1 MAAGP
6 LRFRGDPANPNHAAV
21 RHLMRV
27 YAAHLGLAL
36 EEAPEGPADI
46 VWGPAGQGP
55 AAEAA
60 VAEAAVSEDA
70 VAEAGVAEVGAAG
83 AAGIFVPARPEARP
97 DLDIARARD
106 GFPMPRSALRP
117 DGSSATTGWDVLSFC
132 ADILFRRADFL
143 PGRER
148 QAREALGRGEW
159 DEAAGLGEAPWVD
172 RWMFRLLARIPRLAA
187 PIAELPRRAS
197 AWLTHDL
204 DNLAKWRPRSVA
216 GQILRTPAQALM
228 GRFALLARNWGE
240 IAARVLT
247 GKDPF
252 DTMDAVLEMERG
264 RRSANFFLANGR
276 DHLFHRYD
284 LRKPRFRRVLAA
296 CRDAGMAVGL
306 HGQVRHISEPA
317 GIAAEKRKLEGLL
330 GAPVLLNRQHYLRW
344 DPRATF
350 PALEAA
356 GIRVDSTLGYNDMPG
371 FRCGTALPFPWF
383 DCAAGR
389 PLRLLVVPL
398 VLAEFQFYDPGAF
411 DGGAVRA
418 AIRRYQDAACAQ
430 GGVFTTLFHN
440 EYFHDAQ
447 FPGHGRVYADMLA
460 GLRERGLPDFDPL
473 AVAARF
479 ESLHG

>member
-1 MAAGP
+1 MDAGP
-6 LRFRGDPANPNHAAV
+6 LRFRGDRANPNHAAV
-21 RHLMRV
+21 RHLLRV

-36 EEAPEGPADI
+36 AETQEGPADI
-46 VWGPAGQGP
+46 VWGAEGP
-55 AAEAA
+55 AAGDVGDGDGMAGGA
-60 VAEAAVSEDA
+60 PGDA
-70 VAEAGVAEVGAAG
+70 PR
-83 AAGIFVPARPEARP
+83 ILLPARPGSHP
-97 DLDIARARD
+97 DTDLARAAD
-106 GFPMPRSALRP
+106 GFPAPRSALRR
-117 DGSSATTGWDVLSFC
+117 DGSVPASGWDVLSFC

-148 QAREALGRGEW
+148 QAREAIGRGQW

-187 PIAELPRRAS
+187 PIAGLPRRAS

-216 GQILRTPAQALM
+216 GQILRTPAQALT
-228 GRFALLARNWGE
+228 GRFAVLARNWGE
-240 IAARVLT
+240 IAARVLA

-252 DTMDAVLEMERG
+252 DTMDAVLAMERG
-264 RRSANFFLANGR
+264 RKSANFFLANGR

-284 LRKPRFRRVLAA
+284 LAKPRFRRVLDA

-306 HGQVRHISEPA
+306 HGQVHHVSDPA
-317 GIAAEKRKLEGLL
+317 AIAAEKRKLEGLL
-330 GAPVLLNRQHYLRW
+330 GRPVVLNRQHYLRW

-356 GIRVDSTLGYNDMPG
+356 GFRADSTLGYNDMPG

-398 VLAEFQFYDPGAF
+398 VLGEFQLYDPRAF
-411 DGGAVRA
+411 DGAAVRA
-418 AIRRYQDAACAQ
+418 AIRRCLDAATAQ
-430 GGVFTTLFHN
+430 GGVFTALFHN

-447 FPGHGRVYADMLA
+447 FPGHGRVYADLLA
-460 GLRERGLPDFDPL
+460 LLRERGLPDFDPL
-473 AVAARF
+473 AAAARF
-479 ESLHG
+479 EAFHG